1 MKLFSLLQKI
11 LFLSLIV
18 VVFSSCGYKP
28 SAKYSRVVVG
38 EKISTSVHISAH
50 DPENTVLI
58 KDSVDSAIIE
68 VFHASLT
75 SKKYSQT
82 HLYLSIG
89 DPRYTPLQYDKDG
102 FVVSYRA
109 SITLKIKRESKE
121 NVKKYIAKGSYDF
134 SVVANAV
141 ITDQERFDAI
151 RYSAAKALRSF
162 MAQVSAEGAR
172 EKN

>member
-1 MKLFSLLQKI
+1 MKLFSLVQKI
-11 LFLSLIV
+11 LLLTLV
-18 VVFSSCGYKP
+18 VVMFSSCGYKP
-28 SAKYSRVVVG
+28 SAKYSRTIVG

-50 DPENTVLI
+50 DPENTVLL
-58 KDSVDSAIIE
+58 KDSVDGAILE

-82 HLYLSIG
+82 HLSLSIG
-89 DPRYTPLQYDKDG
+89 DPIYTPLQYDRDG

-109 SITLKIKRESKE
+109 SVILKIKRE
-121 NVKKYIAKGSYDF
+121 NKKGMKRYTARGSYDF

-141 ITDQERFDAI
+141 ISDQERFDAI